1 MSPSVRTIAERDFR
15 DPFRSQAV
23 WPTLLLF
30 GLLFGLA
37 VYAQRFG
44 GADRSLGSMLRSLV
58 YLFVPLVALQFGYDR
73 IAGPRESGEI
83 RLLLAPPHSRRD
95 LLVGTFLG
103 RVAFL
108 ATSLVVGFLT
118 ALAVFAVTVGVPAV
132 GPTLGGFGAAL
143 AFGVSVLA
151 VALGISASVST
162 VGRAGVLAV
171 GAFFLLFLFWSSI
184 PTAIRYLANGL
195 AVPPGRPPEWVSVFA
210 ETSPFAAYQNLTAA
224 TLPNATPADVV
235 TGTPLAAAGL
245 LLAWTVLPLL
255 VGYLRLQR
263 TDL

>member
-23 WPTLLLF
+23 WLTLVLF
-30 GLLFGLA
+30 ALLFGLA
-37 VYAQRFG
+37 VYAQRSTVATRTLG
-44 GADRSLGSMLRSLV
+44 GMVRSLA

-73 IAGPRESGEI
+73 LAGPRESGEI

-95 LLVGTFLG
+95 LVVGTFLG

-108 ATSLVVGFLT
+108 ATSLVVGYLT
-118 ALAVFAVTVGVPAV
+118 ALAGFVAVGGVPAV
-132 GPTLGGFGAAL
+132 GPALGGFAAAL
-143 AFGVSVLA
+143 AFGVSMLA

-171 GAFFLLFLFWSSI
+171 GAFFLLFLFWGSI
-184 PTAIRYLANGL
+184 PTAVRYLANGL
-195 AVPPGRPPEWVSVFA
+195 VVPPGPPPAWAHAFA

-224 TLPNATPADVV
+224 TLPDVTAPDVV
-235 TGTPLAAAGL
+235 TATPVAATAVF
-245 LLAWTVLPLL
+245 LAWTVLPL
-255 VGYLRLQR
+255 VGGFLRLQR